1 LLFLIV
7 VFFGYANIAEAHC
20 KWSHPHHCIADTFNR
35 TWDLI
40 KDVVSTMVNTFVV
53 IPVGI
58 MAGEDFDWA
67 LCRWEN
73 RDDLFPDCGG
83 GGGGGIVIP
92 AVGGEACVSAAKV
105 IFYNNS
111 GPRTADEENKTVK
124 IYRFTIGSSVGN
136 ASLIDWFMRLRTQV
150 GNGLTSLYNTESIDE
165 EYYGKWDYGQG
176 QYAPGGAVDYY
187 RFDKATESAPLLEVP
202 YKDFCDAN
210 GVCRFL
216 DKTAQ
221 TDSYSAYVA
230 KTTATYNVISP
241 ENEVVYPIQI
251 KCPSGSYDAQ
261 RGVCVISYDRWI
273 DPTTYI
279 NYDNGTIGVGIERSG
294 PRTFSYYLTD
304 ANGNKIYSQGTSFA
318 LKESLNLLV
327 AYSLQGECSSG
338 FTFDST
344 TGSCKS
350 SSGYYGPTEPTA
362 LYINYNNGRIL
373 AKEEAKQGLDF
384 ELCQSKYQRYAESW
398 CSSAFLYYGVEKIKI
413 GDFAYRE
420 RTATGGFDKYLVT
433 PNTNFILERTPE
445 KRPVINKFLSAASGQ
460 GTVFPRLNLVYPI
473 QYFNRGTAIFGPV
486 KIGPPEA
493 CPAVP
498 KPVVSI
504 VNQSPIAV
512 TLSINI
518 GDAKFFEAVGGYLY
532 DVYRDGAEIKAQI
545 SGTETVFTDS
555 GLKPHTKYIYTVKSP
570 SARVAPAETVQ
581 ISDSAEGYTL
591 AKPECVFWADKT
603 EVVKFGTTNLN
614 WNCKYTDPV
623 LDSGSCS
630 ISGMGSI
637 SGATGLVK
645 INLKEIG
652 TAYTLSCSNMDG
664 AVSIPISIKVL
675 EPGIKEVRP

>member
-1 LLFLIV
+1 MHGRTALILLFLIV

-176 QYAPGGAVDYY
+176 QYAPGGAVDYS

-327 AYSLQGECSSG
+327 NYPIQIKCPSGSYDAQRGVCVISYDRWIDPTTYINYDNGTIGVGIERSGPRTFSYYLTDANGNKIYSQGTSFALKESLNLLVAYSLQGECSSG

-350 SSGYYGPTEPTA
+350 SSGYYGPTEPPT

-384 ELCQSKYQRYAESW
+384 ELCQSKYQRYAGSW
-398 CSSAFLYYGVEKIKI
+398 
-413 GDFAYRE
+413 
-420 RTATGGFDKYLVT
+420 GG
-433 PNTNFILERTPE
+433 
-445 KRPVINKFLSAASGQ
+445 
-460 GTVFPRLNLVYPI
+460 
-473 QYFNRGTAIFGPV
+473 
-486 KIGPPEA
+486 
-493 CPAVP
+493 
-498 KPVVSI
+498 
-504 VNQSPIAV
+504 
-512 TLSINI
+512 
-518 GDAKFFEAVGGYLY
+518 
-532 DVYRDGAEIKAQI
+532 
-545 SGTETVFTDS
+545 
-555 GLKPHTKYIYTVKSP
+555 
-570 SARVAPAETVQ
+570 
-581 ISDSAEGYTL
+581 
-591 AKPECVFWADKT
+591 
-603 EVVKFGTTNLN
+603 
-614 WNCKYTDPV
+614 
-623 LDSGSCS
+623 
-630 ISGMGSI
+630 
-637 SGATGLVK
+637 
-645 INLKEIG
+645 
-652 TAYTLSCSNMDG
+652 
-664 AVSIPISIKVL
+664 
-675 EPGIKEVRP
+675 